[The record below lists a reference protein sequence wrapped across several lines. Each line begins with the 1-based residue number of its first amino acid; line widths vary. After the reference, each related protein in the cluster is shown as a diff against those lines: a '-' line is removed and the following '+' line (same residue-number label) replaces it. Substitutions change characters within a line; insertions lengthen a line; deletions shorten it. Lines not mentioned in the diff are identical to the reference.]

1 MKMSKGVHNKQKA
14 ALIVVGLAV
23 FIDMLIYGL
32 VVPILPRYADSL
44 GATQTEIGFLF
55 SSYAIALFIATPI
68 FGLLTDRIG
77 RKTPLLWVN
86 WTHSFHFNVRH
97 SPHLLA
103 ACTGTCSSRGRSRN
117 DLDSRARSAG

>member
-1 MKMSKGVHNKQKA
+1 MKLSKGAQNKQKA
-14 ALIVVGLAV
+14 ALMVVGLAV

-55 SSYAIALFIATPI
+55 SSYAIALFIATPV

-77 RKTPLLWVN
+77 RKTPLL
-86 WTHSFHFNVRH
+86 
-97 SPHLLA
+97 
-103 ACTGTCSSRGRSRN
+103 
-117 DLDSRARSAG
+117 